1 MRIRAIC
8 MLMVVGATCTCPGH
22 QRTALVRV
30 SAIKQAKPHSSI
42 PPWCIL
48 HDRTHAPT
56 SGGSS
61 PSKYSI
67 QMIFNRK
74 SKVGS
79 IVSDFFCYIVFWY
92 SKITVLGYI
101 TLQSCLTMHCLYSGP
116 LVPLTYAWISCCC
129 WASSGSTC

>member
-61 PSKYSI
+61 YPI

-79 IVSDFFCYIVFWY
+79 IVSDFFCYIVSGTVKLLWHLLAYCY
-92 SKITVLGYI
+92 SVRLHYI
-101 TLQSCLTMHCLYSGP
+101 AELSHNALIIQWTSGP
-116 LVPLTYAWISCCC
+116 TYICVDKLLLL
-129 WASSGSTC
+129 G